1 MQTHAGLEQVLHS
14 GDNLNRVDTQ
24 TLADCV
30 WLSSEADRGT
40 NAISEPN
47 SLLRRTLFVPRA
59 ITASHNALWQNSILK
74 NCYLQRIIDSW
85 EIRTNESCT
94 ITPQEHKKGSVLSS
108 CWMQNALVLSEDGSL
123 ITSPSG
129 FPKGRKLWSPRFPFL
144 YSGLNL
150 NFLAAENSLSLSL
163 SVCCIFLQTSLS
175 HRLHQK
181 MSVSVETRRQIA
193 MVIELSLFNK
203 SDRNFWKRCGQF

>member
-85 EIRTNESCT
+85 EIRTNELCT
-94 ITPQEHKKGSVLSS
+94 ITPQERKKGSVLSL
-108 CWMQNALVLSEDGSL
+108 CWMQNALVFSEDGSL
-123 ITSPSG
+123 ITSSSG
-129 FPKGRKLWSPRFPFL
+129 FPKGRKLWSPRFQFL
-144 YSGLNL
+144 HSSLNL
-150 NFLAAENSLSLSL
+150 NFLAADNSLSLFL
-163 SVCCIFLQTSLS
+163 SQSVASSCR
-175 HRLHQK
+175 HRCLI
-181 MSVSVETRRQIA
+181 VSIRKCPSPWRRD
-193 MVIELSLFNK
+193 
-203 SDRNFWKRCGQF
+203 DRSPW